1 MLDKE
6 VLENVFKKALDIV
19 EILYIMRNSLP
30 DGMWEDVKERLGYY
44 VRVHGKDIDKW
55 SDSVK
60 YDFIEELN
68 SILIDWGFGS
78 IEFH

>member
-30 DGMWEDVKERLGYY
+30 DGMWDDIRERLGYY
-44 VRVHGKDIDKW
+44 VRAYGKDIDKW
-55 SDSVK
+55 SDLVK

-68 SILIDWGFGS
+68 SILEDWGFGS